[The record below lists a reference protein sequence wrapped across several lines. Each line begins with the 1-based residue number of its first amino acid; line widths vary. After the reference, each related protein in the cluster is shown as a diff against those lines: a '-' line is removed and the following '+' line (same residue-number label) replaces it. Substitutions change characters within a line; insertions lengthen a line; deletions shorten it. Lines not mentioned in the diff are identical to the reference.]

1 VSTWQLPEGIDELT
15 GDKALVFESIRRQLI
30 DLYVEKGFN
39 LVIPP
44 MVENVESASVMHK
57 NHQLWFVK

>member
-1 VSTWQLPEGIDELT
+1 MSAWQLPEGIDELI

-30 DLYVEKGFN
+30 DLYVEKNFN

-44 MVENVESASVMHK
+44 MV
-57 NHQLWFVK
+57 LF